1 MTVEGRHAQDFDDHL
16 MSKTDDSDR
25 IVSSENFQVR
35 LTCDAF
41 YMVCTLC
48 NGVHGPLILLFAQEY
63 VRLTVK
69 KYPST
74 LASPGPVFIDT
85 LRMYLETNVAD
96 VMAHILPAFEAV
108 VRRPVSLS
116 PAA

>member
-1 MTVEGRHAQDFDDHL
+1 MAYGVRYVLCYYVEMRVSRDSWKSDSCCNLRCLLTVEGRHAQDFDDHL

-48 NGVHGPLILLFAQEY
+48 NGVHGPLILLLAQEY

-74 LASPGPVFIDT
+74 LASPG
-85 LRMYLETNVAD
+85 L
-96 VMAHILPAFEAV
+96 H
-108 VRRPVSLS
+108 
-116 PAA
+116 